1 MSAETL
7 RREGLFFAGAA
18 LLAVFAY
25 LFNIDDVGIP
35 SNGDEM
41 PYIHI
46 ARMTAAS
53 GHWLPLASDGES
65 LRNTKPPM
73 LFWQGVAS
81 TAVGADWQLW
91 RLRLPNTLYTLAIAG
106 MLVVLLRKLS
116 GRWRDGA
123 LAAVIYLAFY
133 STYRYGRPFLTD
145 APEAFWLSLPAF
157 AVLWTRGQLLD
168 SKVLAPLL
176 FGVAVGIACLY
187 KSFAMV
193 VPFAIMMAGWYWVRH
208 GERTNDLLAHA
219 VPGLAISVVVA
230 LGLFALWPLLDP
242 DPAAIWRDFVM
253 KENAGKFHSSYLL
266 SFFWGDES
274 IWGLF
279 FALLANAALLAP
291 ILLALMID
299 AWRSRRKL
307 SQEERLL
314 WLWLIAYF
322 LAFVIPSQR
331 SGRYLIPAMPAVAAL
346 ATLAWPRL
354 HPAGFLATVVATT
367 LFAAIVAGGSLM
379 FVTQAG
385 GDLVFPLVFWA
396 VLAGIVAVGLFSLT
410 KPALARITAPV
421 LPVAFLLA
429 WGLFLS
435 AYATPP
441 GPYAAATRAR
451 LKGEAVF
458 VPCDGMAAEEGD
470 RFMLPDADVR
480 SYSEWDNLTADQLA
494 ARYRFFAAYVPLGEP
509 PRCEGCRVIDSRFVI
524 RGRSTAEMTGSSP
537 VEKLL
542 KQLFQREVLFE
553 SQRAPSAIPAP
564 IEACAR

>member
-1 MSAETL
+1 MSADAV
-7 RREGLFFAGAA
+7 RREAIFFAAAA
-18 LLAVFAY
+18 LLAAFTY
-25 LFNIDDVGIP
+25 LFNINDVGIP
-35 SNGDEM
+35 ANGDENA
-41 PYIHI
+41 YIHI

-53 GHWLPLASDGES
+53 GHWLPLARDV
-65 LRNTKPPM
+65 LPNTKPPM

-81 TAVGADWQLW
+81 TAGGVDWQLW
-91 RLRLPNTLYTLAIAG
+91 RLRLPNTLYTLAIASL
-106 MLVVLLRKLS
+106 LVVLLRKLS

-145 APEAFWLSLPAF
+145 APEAFWLGLPAF
-157 AVLWTRGQLLD
+157 AVLWTRGALLE
-168 SKVLAPLL
+168 SKVVAPLL

-187 KSFAMV
+187 KSFALV
-193 VPFAIMMAGWYWVRH
+193 LPFGIMLAGWQWVRH
-208 GERTNDLLAHA
+208 GQRASDFLVHTIPP
-219 VPGLAISVVVA
+219 VVITTVVA
-230 LGLFALWPLLDP
+230 LAIFALWPLLDP

-274 IWGLF
+274 VWGLF
-279 FALLANAALLAP
+279 GAFLANAALLAP
-291 ILLALMID
+291 ILIVLMID

-307 SQEERLL
+307 SLEEQLL
-314 WLWLIAYF
+314 WVWIIAYF
-322 LAFVIPSQR
+322 LAFAIPSQR

-354 HPAGFLATVVATT
+354 HPAGFLITVGATT
-367 LFAAIVAGGSLM
+367 LFAAILAGGSFL
-379 FVTQAG
+379 FVKQAG
-385 GDLVFPLVFWA
+385 GDLVFPLGFWV
-396 VLAGIVAVGLFSLT
+396 VLAGILALGLASLIR
-410 KPALARITAPV
+410 PALARLTAPV

-429 WGLFLS
+429 MGLFLS

-441 GPYAAATRAR
+441 GPYAAATRVL

-458 VPCDGMAAEEGD
+458 VPCDSLAAEEGD
-470 RFMLPDADVR
+470 RFMLPGVDVR
-480 SYSEWDNLTADQLA
+480 SYAEYDNFTPDQLA

-509 PRCEGCRVIDSRFVI
+509 PRCDGCRVIDSRFAI
-524 RGRSTAEMTGSSP
+524 RGRSTAEMAGSSA
-537 VEKLL
+537 VDRLL

-553 SQRAPSAIPAP
+553 SQRAPRAIPAP